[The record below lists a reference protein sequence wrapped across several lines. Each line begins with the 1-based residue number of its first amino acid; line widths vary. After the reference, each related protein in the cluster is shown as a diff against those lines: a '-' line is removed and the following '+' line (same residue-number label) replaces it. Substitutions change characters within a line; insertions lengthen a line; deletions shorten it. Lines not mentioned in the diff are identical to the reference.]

1 MNEKTAGSG
10 RTSVVSEQVVL
21 EGEIHGEENLHV
33 FGRIRGAI
41 RIDGDV
47 LIGRTGV
54 VEADVEASNITVEGT
69 IRGNVLAREHLEI
82 QSSGTMIGD
91 IAARS
96 IDIKE
101 GSSFEGR
108 SRMLRQ
114 PASQPSVAQP
124 PTAAEPPEQSKT
136 AAPELPEETP
146 PKNEAGGEA

>member
-1 MNEKTAGSG
+1 MIEKTAGSG

-33 FGRIRGAI
+33 FGRIRGSI
-41 RIDGDV
+41 RIDGDFLV
-47 LIGRTGV
+47 GRTGV
-54 VEADVEASNITVEGT
+54 VEADVEAANITVEGT
-69 IRGNVLAREHLEI
+69 IRGTVLAREHLEI
-82 QSSGTMIGD
+82 QSSGTMSGD

-114 PASQPSVAQP
+114 PAPQPTVAKS
-124 PTAAEPPEQSKT
+124 PTATEPPEQSN
-136 AAPELPEETP
+136 AAASEVPEEAP
-146 PKNEAGGEA
+146 PKSEAGGEA